1 MDLKTQANTNALLLV
16 VVAVLALSS
25 VGHLFGVGVSG
36 FGCF

>member
-1 MDLKTQANTNALLLV
+1 MDLKTQANTNQWMLL

-25 VGHLFGVGVSG
+25 VGHLFGVGG